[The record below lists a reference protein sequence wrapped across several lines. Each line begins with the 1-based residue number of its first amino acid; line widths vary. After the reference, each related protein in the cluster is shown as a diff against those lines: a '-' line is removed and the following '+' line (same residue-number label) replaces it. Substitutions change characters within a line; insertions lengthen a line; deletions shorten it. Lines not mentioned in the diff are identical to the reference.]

1 MHLNKEVYKAA
12 IYLRISRDDEDKSE
26 SDSIQNQR
34 ELLKAFIDKDPQI
47 ELIDEFI
54 DDGYTGTNST
64 FILEGNIHDQQPWVY
79 EDDGNG
85 TERLYQLHHCKR
97 LVTFGKELYRDR

>member
-54 DDGYTGTNST
+54 DDGYTGTNFDRPGFMKMMEMVQNDCINCIIVKDLSRLGRNYIET
-64 FILEGNIHDQQPWVY
+64 GKYIDKIL
-79 EDDGNG
+79 
-85 TERLYQLHHCKR
+85 K
-97 LVTFGKELYRDR
+97 